1 MVNAEK
7 HKTATAES
15 DAEKHKT
22 ATAESDAESPKT
34 VKYNDAEFE
43 VKELSKDEL
52 IKRLAWFYSCDT
64 LTDDIIEYCESNFEK
79 PLDAIDVMNV
89 AIFTLHGIV
98 KAETDSDKEHI
109 LEMISG
115 MVNDKYHLN
124 EWIYKMSAVIKA
136 NDKTLCDCIVNDRTD
151 DIDAEID
158 KAIKQAEYKAWN
170 TELSVIK
177 RKRSAKDRIADIK
190 GGA

>member
-1 MVNAEK
+1 MVNPEK
-7 HKTATAES
+7 HKKAASEIDDGIKPIKSTIS
-15 DAEKHKT
+15 DDFKD
-22 ATAESDAESPKT
+22 SDG
-34 VKYNDAEFE
+34 KY
-43 VKELSKDEL
+43 
-52 IKRLAWFYSCDT
+52 
-64 LTDDIIEYCESNFEK
+64 
-79 PLDAIDVMNV
+79 V

-98 KAETDSDKEHI
+98 KAETDADKKHI

-136 NDKTLCDCIVNDRTD
+136 NDKTLCDAIVSGETD
-151 DIDAEID
+151 DLDAKVD

-177 RKRSAKDRIADIK
+177 RKQSAKELADEII
-190 GGA
+190 GGV

>member
-1 MVNAEK
+1 MVNADK
-7 HKTATAES
+7 HKKAAAE
-15 DAEKHKT
+15 T
-22 ATAESDAESPKT
+22 DAESPKT
-34 VKYNDAEFE
+34 VKYNDSEFE
-43 VKELSKDEL
+43 VKELSKDEML
-52 IKRLAWFYSCDT
+52 QRMAWFYSCDT
-64 LTDDIIEYCESNFEK
+64 LTDDIIEYCETNFEK

-136 NDKTLCDCIVNDRTD
+136 NDKTLCDCIISGNTD
-151 DIDAEID
+151 DIDAEIE
-158 KAIKQAEYKAWN
+158 KAVKQAEYKAWN

-177 RKRSAKDRIADIK
+177 RKRSAKDRIAEIK